1 MQFLIRTLRRGGAL
15 LALLAAFVLVMWA
28 GLPDRAAYTGQYVPE
43 IGYVAPEIGA
53 FAPPFDR
60 QTLTGQRVQL
70 TALRGQPVLL
80 NFWATWCEPCRLEMP
95 LLQTLHEEYP
105 QLRILAINLG
115 EDPVSVAEW
124 VQRLELT
131 FDIVLDPARQLELD
145 YALRGQ
151 PSTYVIAPDGRL
163 SAIFYGIAPEP
174 ALRAALEANVR
185 QSPTTT
191 PTDGAGDEK

>member
-1 MQFLIRTLRRGGAL
+1 
-15 LALLAAFVLVMWA
+15 
-28 GLPDRAAYTGQYVPE
+28 LPD
-43 IGYVAPEIGA
+43 IGYVAPEVGA
-53 FAPPFDR
+53 FAPPFER
-60 QTLTGQRVQL
+60 YTLAGESIQL
-70 TALRGQPVLL
+70 ALLRGQPVLL

-115 EDPVSVAEW
+115 EDPVTVAQW
-124 VQRLELT
+124 VQTLELT
-131 FDIVLDPARQLELD
+131 FDIVLDPTRQLERE

-174 ALRAALEANVR
+174 ALRSALEPNFR
-185 QSPTTT
+185 PTSTT
-191 PTDGAGDEK
+191 PLNGAGDE